1 MSEISPGVPSSKN
14 SGLAFLRDLRFI
26 QALAQIIF
34 VALIFLV
41 GRWLIG
47 NLLESIQTRGLSLS
61 FDFFQRTA
69 GFVVGEGLPM
79 ERTDT
84 FWYAYLIGLYNSLRV
99 IGVGLLL
106 ATIVGVLAGIA
117 LLSPNWLLRSLVSVY
132 VEIMRNTPLLVQLFF
147 IYFGIILKLPSLQD
161 RITVGAFSLSNRGF
175 YFPKPVPE
183 TGFTLWISVALLSLI
198 VSIVLYRVLLNRRV
212 QQGVETRPL
221 LWSGL
226 ILIGV
231 PAAVWIFT
239 PGHPL
244 TLDYPSLQG
253 LRMEGGAS
261 LTPEFAGILVGLVL
275 YTGAF
280 IADIVRAGIL
290 AVAKGQQEAA
300 TALGLSKAQTLRL
313 VVLPQAMR
321 VIIPPLTN
329 QYLNLAKNS
338 SLAVG
343 VGYPDLYNVS
353 STIFNQSG
361 QAVQVISLMMGTYL
375 IMSLLISA
383 VMNYLNSRLQIK
395 ER

>member
-1 MSEISPGVPSSKN
+1 MSETTPGAPTPRSS
-14 SGLAFLRDLRFI
+14 SFAFLRDLRFL
-26 QALAQIIF
+26 QAMAQIVF
-34 VALIFLV
+34 VVLV
-41 GRWLIG
+41 VLAGRWLIG

-61 FDFFQRTA
+61 FDFFKRTA

-106 ATIVGVLAGIA
+106 ASVIGVLAGIA

-132 VEIMRNTPLLVQLFF
+132 VEVMRNTPLLVQLFF

-161 RITVGAFSLSNRGF
+161 RITLGSFSLSNRGF
-175 YFPKPVPE
+175 YFPKPVPG
-183 TGFTLWISVALLSLI
+183 TGFGPWIAITLAALA

-226 ILIGV
+226 ILVGV
-231 PAAVWIFT
+231 PAAAWILT

-244 TLDYPSLQG
+244 ALDYPTLQG

-261 LTPEFAGILVGLVL
+261 LTPEFAGILIGLVL

-290 AVAKGQQEAA
+290 AVARGQQEAA
-300 TALGLSKAQTLRL
+300 TALGLSKSQVLRL
-313 VVLPQAMR
+313 VILPQAMR

-375 IMSLLISA
+375 VLSLIIAA
-383 VMNYLNSRLQIK
+383 VMNYINARLQIK